1 MYVQTSAI
9 YLSSKIPTHVIAF
22 VQRSVPEVPI
32 LIGTSVSVWE
42 TANDSAEHLI
52 ATKLTAAK
60 ITELGAVG
68 EYG

>member
-1 MYVQTSAI
+1 M
-9 YLSSKIPTHVIAF
+9 IAF